1 MVGGEAVIVAGIGC
15 RRGCSAE
22 AIVGLVRRA
31 EALAEP
37 VEALA
42 APAFKR
48 DEPGL
53 HAAALLLRVRLLFED
68 DATLAA
74 AQARC
79 VTHSVAAE
87 RATGFGSIAEAA
99 AMGAGGVLLVP
110 RLSGGGV
117 TCAVARRR

>member
-1 MVGGEAVIVAGIGC
+1 VVGGEAVIVAGIGC

-31 EALAEP
+31 EALAAP

-53 HAAALLLRVRLLFED
+53 REAAALLRVGLLFED

-79 VTHSVAAE
+79 VTRSAVAA
-87 RATGFGSIAEAA
+87 RATGFASVAEAA
-99 AMGAGGVLLVP
+99 AVGAGGVLLLA
-110 RLSGGGV
+110 RLTGAGV
-117 TCAVARRR
+117 TCAVARR